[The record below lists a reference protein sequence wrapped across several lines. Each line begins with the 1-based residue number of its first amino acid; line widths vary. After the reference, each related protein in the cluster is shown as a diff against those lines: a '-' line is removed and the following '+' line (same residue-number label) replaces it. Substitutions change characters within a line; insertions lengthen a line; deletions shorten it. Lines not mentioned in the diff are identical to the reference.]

1 MTTAGHASAP
11 YLRRD
16 VQDAL
21 GPALRPG
28 GSATTKRALA
38 LRPLPAGSRVLD
50 IGCGL
55 GATVRLLRERFKLRA
70 YGLDLTPELLA
81 QARQEHQD
89 AGLLCG
95 SATSVPL
102 RSSVLDAVFMECVLS
117 LCPDPAAV
125 LAEAVRV
132 LRPGGM
138 LVLSDVYRR
147 DPDFAGGPNASGCL
161 RGAATRYDLHAR
173 IDAAGLSVLTWEDH
187 SRLLADCA
195 ARLVFAGVPASAFLG
210 SCGADGSCQTPARA
224 FGYALCLAE
233 KTSTFSD
240 TSVGNA

>member
-16 VQDAL
+16 VQEAL
-21 GPALRPG
+21 GPTLRPG
-28 GSATTKRALA
+28 GSTTTERALA
-38 LRPLPAGSRVLD
+38 LWPLPAGARVLD

-55 GATVRLLRERFKLRA
+55 GATVRLLRERYKLRA
-70 YGLDLTPELLA
+70 YGLDLTPELLI
-81 QARQEHQD
+81 QARNEQRD

-95 SATSVPL
+95 SAASIPL
-102 RSSVLDAVFMECVLS
+102 RGAVLDAVFMECVLS
-117 LCPDPAAV
+117 LCPDPAAA
-125 LAEAVRV
+125 LAEAARV
-132 LRPGGM
+132 LRPGGV

-147 DPDFAGGPNASGCL
+147 DPGFAGGPNASGCL

-187 SRLLADCA
+187 SRLLVDCA
-195 ARLVFAGVPASAFLG
+195 ARLAFAGVPASAFLG
-210 SCGADGSCQTPARA
+210 SCGADGSCATSARA

-233 KTSTFSD
+233 KSITISD